1 MPKII
6 TKLFPRIFMKII
18 SVRVDKIF
26 SLFCFSFTTWKPLN
40 KAIKNAEMQHK
51 CQWLMK
57 KMNREFCRLIFCRL
71 SVLGLVIAEKI
82 TVNFASVKL
91 LGKHADWNCPPWPGT
106 IVSICMSF
114 IKEVLGKEHGTNK
127 PPPTRRVRE
136 RSKGDTTRPT
146 TS

>member
-6 TKLFPRIFMKII
+6 TKLSPRLFMKII

-40 KAIKNAEMQHK
+40 KAIKYVEMHHK
-51 CQWLMK
+51 CQWLME
-57 KMNREFCRLIFCRL
+57 KMNHEFFRLIFCRL
-71 SVLGLVIAEKI
+71 SILGLVIAVKI

-91 LGKHADWNCPPWPGT
+91 LGEAHWLKLPTLARHHSKHLHKFYEGGP
-106 IVSICMSF
+106 
-114 IKEVLGKEHGTNK
+114 GKEHGANK

-136 RSKGDTTRPT
+136 RSKGDTTCPT